1 MQVGDEVRY
10 QNPRTGRMQSGV
22 VVKEYSDGDVVVN
35 FGGHNDVSI
44 DPELLHVEDSEIERL
59 KLELERQKNIVR
71 IMSERLSQQEELC
84 R

>member
-1 MQVGDEVRY
+1 MHVGDEVRY

-44 DPELLHVEDSEIERL
+44 DPKLLQTEGD
-59 KLELERQKNIVR
+59 K
-71 IMSERLSQQEELC
+71 
-84 R
+84 